1 MRASWDQYFMNIA
14 HMVATRS
21 TCNRGADLKYR
32 PGRKG
37 VGAVIVRD
45 RMILSTGYN
54 GSVVGAPHC
63 DDVGHMMEHGSCLRT
78 VHAEI
83 NAVAQAAKNGININD
98 ATIYTF
104 YSPCWNCFKMLCN
117 AGIKKIIF
125 TEYYHGQ
132 RDNRVE
138 ETANQAGVQLVDLS
152 QTLIYKAEP
161 PALFPEVPAPQPE
174 TVKFKK
180 LHPDAVVPTSAS
192 PGDAGLDLY
201 TTEKCILAPGQR
213 KLLSTGIAVELP
225 ENYAGLIWDRSGLSA
240 RQGLT
245 TLGGV
250 IDAGFRG
257 EVKVIVLN
265 SSREDV
271 AIAKGDSIAQLL
283 IQPILKPRIEVA
295 DALSETERGQRGF
308 MSQTTGEIGAEKA
321 APIEPLT
328 SAKEIIEV
336 KKQEI
341 IELQAPKN
349 KSAGKPAEKEP
360 RW

>member
-45 RMILSTGYN
+45 RMILSSGYN

-83 NAVAQAAKNGININD
+83 NAVAQAAKNGINING

-104 YSPCWNCFKMLCN
+104 YSPCWHCFKMLCN

-152 QTLIYKAEP
+152 QTLTYKAEP
-161 PALFPEVPAPQPE
+161 PVLFPEVPTPKPE

-180 LHPDAVVPTSAS
+180 LHPDAVIPTSAS

-201 TTEKCILAPGQR
+201 TVEKCILASGQR
-213 KLLSTGIAVELP
+213 KLLPTGIAVELP
-225 ENYAGLIWDRSGLSA
+225 ENYVGLIWDRSGLSA

-265 SSREDV
+265 SSCEDV

-283 IQPILKPRIEVA
+283 IQPILKPRIEVTEE
-295 DALSETERGQRGF
+295 LSETERGQRAF